1 MKLTFLKLEGLHGPS
16 YAPRHI
22 GDFEVSPYYT
32 FSQQPILRAGPN
44 GMAQASFNHL
54 LVYKRADAASTP
66 LKLAWTKN
74 RVFAT
79 GELIIEEVS
88 AAGQLLR
95 TTAFKM
101 RSIALE
107 KISSLGN
114 EDAIGLKF
122 ESMSVVG

>member
-1 MKLTFLKLEGLHGPS
+1 
-16 YAPRHI
+16 
-22 GDFEVSPYYT
+22 
-32 FSQQPILRAGPN
+32 
-44 GMAQASFNHL
+44 
-54 LVYKRADAASTP
+54 
-66 LKLAWTKN
+66 LAWTKN

-107 KISSLGN
+107 KISRLGN

>member
-1 MKLTFLKLEGLHGPS
+1 MKLSFLKLEGLHGPS

-22 GDFEVSPYYT
+22 GHFEVSQYYT
-32 FSQQPILRAGPN
+32 FSHQLMLKAGPN
-44 GMAQASFNHL
+44 GVAQANFNHL
-54 LVYKRADAASTP
+54 LVYKSSDATSTP
-66 LKLAWTKN
+66 LRLAWTKN
-74 RVFAT
+74 RMFAT

-88 AAGQLLR
+88 AAGHLLR

-101 RSIALE
+101 RSIVLE

-122 ESMSVVG
+122 ESLSVVG